1 MKTQT
6 RVRESIIGAAQKNS
20 SPQNQPAPE
29 TAAPAASPAP
39 GAAVNGSPC
48 GKSSGGYPM
57 LELEDAVTK
66 SVALLEIQAALIL
79 AHSECQQTGLVTEP
93 LPLSIPAATGLN
105 MLSQDTAKALLEAW
119 DRFTDNIRSQRELA
133 RAQGGAQ

>member
-6 RVRESIIGAAQKNS
+6 RVRESNIGAAQKNS

-39 GAAVNGSPC
+39 GAAVNGSPRRN
-48 GKSSGGYPM
+48 G
-57 LELEDAVTK
+57 LEWHLVTELETAVTK
-66 SVALLEIQAALIL
+66 AVALLEIQTALIL

-119 DRFTDNIRSQRELA
+119 DRFTDNIRSQRDLA
-133 RAQGGAQ
+133 RTEGGAQ